1 MSKTMYHQQI
11 IASCPFINFSWSPC
25 LCSWCVGVCV
35 GGLMGEYVIT
45 CGCGDDTGVG
55 VWSAEH
61 SDEASACSR
70 TLPSVTPDRHKFPN
84 SLIPVT
90 QKIILMY
97 RKFPS
102 RCLLFYR
109 DLYGSWTC
117 GNEFER
123 LRVGEKK
130 SVCFEKLLNT
140 NTCGNKTS
148 GNEEHC
154 WRRASWSRTTAQR
167 SCFRKICCFNINS
180 FNCSV
185 RGVTRCNV
193 VLKGWLQTS
202 YTC

>member
-1 MSKTMYHQQI
+1 MYYQQI
-11 IASCPFINFSWSPC
+11 IASCLFINFSRRPC

-35 GGLMGEYVIT
+35 GGLMGEYVTT
-45 CGCGDDTGVG
+45 CGCRHDTGVG

-61 SDEASACSR
+61 SDEESACSR
-70 TLPSVTPDRHKFPN
+70 TLPSVTSDRHKFPN

-102 RCLLFYR
+102 QCLLFYR
-109 DLYGSWTC
+109 DSNGSLTVWEWVWKAK
-117 GNEFER
+117 G
-123 LRVGEKK
+123 GGK
-130 SVCFEKLLNT
+130 SVCIEKLLNT

-154 WRRASWSRTTAQR
+154 WRRATSSRTTAQR
-167 SCFRKICCFNINS
+167 SRFRKICCFNINR

-185 RGVTRCNV
+185 RGVTHCNM
-193 VLKGWLQTS
+193 WF
-202 YTC
+202 